1 MCHLKVIMEG
11 RAGEE
16 LDIRFEI
23 VLYYSQDSKTDDG
36 FLRTQRNWSWSK
48 QFQSKFWQ
56 NLQKVHKILKNL
68 QQKGVMKSTKII
80 LRDNKILVNLQQTK
94 KCQLATT
101 QIFENCEN
109 FRKYEKLQDET
120 QNKQQPFFEKSNKSL
135 KYSISNIQKCSSLIF
150 Q

>member
-1 MCHLKVIMEG
+1 
-11 RAGEE
+11 
-16 LDIRFEI
+16 
-23 VLYYSQDSKTDDG
+23 
-36 FLRTQRNWSWSK
+36 
-48 QFQSKFWQ
+48 
-56 NLQKVHKILKNL
+56 
-68 QQKGVMKSTKII
+68 MKSTKII